1 MTTSTRTF
9 IIILYYW
16 VLFMNLGDS
25 KFIFTNYLLKK
36 NLLID
41 NFNNFNNFNKLN
53 KLNIELPQ
61 NKNEIINNEIIN
73 NENVDKNLI
82 KKKSLNAPDDYD
94 VIMMFI

>member
-1 MTTSTRTF
+1 MTTSTTTF
-9 IIILYYW
+9 IILYYC

-25 KFIFTNYLLKK
+25 KFIFTNYILKK

-41 NFNNFNNFNKLN
+41 NFN
-53 KLNIELPQ
+53 KLNIELPK
-61 NKNEIINNEIIN
+61 NENENEIIKNEIIK
-73 NENVDKNLI
+73 NENID